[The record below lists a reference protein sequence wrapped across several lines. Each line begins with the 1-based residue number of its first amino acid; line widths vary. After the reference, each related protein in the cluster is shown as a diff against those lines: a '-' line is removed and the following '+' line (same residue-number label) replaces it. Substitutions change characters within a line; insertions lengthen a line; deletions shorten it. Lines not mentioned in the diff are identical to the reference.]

1 MKTAFAA
8 LAALAVLASPALAQD
23 VSGAVKA
30 RKGQFNILA
39 LNLGVLGGMARGTV
53 EYDAAAAQAAA
64 DSIVL
69 VTKLDQSGMWPAGSD
84 QMSIDDTRA
93 LPVIWEKTDD
103 VMAKWADLGE
113 AAVKMAEA
121 AGTGKDAL
129 GPNLSAI
136 GGACK
141 ACHDTYR
148 APE

>member
-8 LAALAVLASPALAQD
+8 LAALAVLATPTFAQD

-64 DSIVL
+64 DSIVH
-69 VTKLDQSGMWPAGSD
+69 VTKLDQTNMWPAGSD
-84 QMSIDDTRA
+84 QMSIDGSRA

-103 VMAKWADLGE
+103 VMAKWAALGE
-113 AAVKMAEA
+113 AATAMAAA

-129 GPNLSAI
+129 GPNLGAI